1 MIARANP
8 LSKSSR
14 LAALMVLPFFLVG
27 CVAAGGGGSGP
38 ASPSAPGGSPAP
50 SQDVPGGSP
59 SPSTVPNGPS
69 SSGGFYLRAWQ
80 TQALA
85 PQYTFGW
92 LAVATI
98 SDGKFIDGMVAVP
111 AIYPG
116 PLWIGPSVRTIS
128 AKGIDAI
135 VAEAGKQGL
144 LGTKTDFVETPKAGA
159 VMGHIQL
166 VVDGKTYELTGD
178 PAAAV
183 SDSAPAP
190 GTAAA
195 FASFWQK
202 VTSLAMWLPDELGQS
217 SSYEPDRLAVLA
229 LPPTQETNGIT
240 PSEVPWPLATPFSA
254 FGTAMGNNAYRCA
267 VVSGAD
273 LGKLE
278 PVIKQSNQLTRFV
291 DSLGARDSVQVR
303 VMVPGEPNPCQ

>member
-14 LAALMVLPFFLVG
+14 LAALMVLPFLLVG

-38 ASPSAPGGSPAP
+38 TSPSA
-50 SQDVPGGSP
+50 PGGSP

-116 PLWIGPSVRTIS
+116 PLWIGPSVRTIT

-254 FGTAMGNNAYRCA
+254 FGTAMGNSTYRCA

>member
-14 LAALMVLPFFLVG
+14 LAAFMVLPFLLVG
-27 CVAAGGGGSGP
+27 CVAGGGGGSGS
-38 ASPSAPGGSPAP
+38 ASPSAPGGSP
-50 SQDVPGGSP
+50 
-59 SPSTVPNGPS
+59 SPSTAPDGPS
-69 SSGGFYLRAWQ
+69 SSGGFYLRAWR

-92 LAVATI
+92 LAAATI

-111 AIYPG
+111 AIYPA

-159 VMGHIQL
+159 AIGHIQL

-178 PAAAV
+178 SDSAV

-229 LPPTQETNGIT
+229 LPPTQETSGIT

-254 FGTAMGNNAYRCA
+254 FGTAMGNDTYRCA

-291 DSLGARDSVQVR
+291 DSLGAKDSVQVR

>member
-1 MIARANP
+1 MFARTNQD
-8 LSKSSR
+8 SKPSR
-14 LAALMVLPFFLVG
+14 LAAFMVLPFLLVG

-38 ASPSAPGGSPAP
+38 ASPSAPGGSAAP
-50 SQDVPGGSP
+50 S
-59 SPSTVPNGPS
+59 TAPNGPS
-69 SSGGFYLRAWQ
+69 SSGGFYLRAWR

-98 SDGKFIDGMVAVP
+98 SDARFIDGMVAVP

-116 PLWIGPSVRTIS
+116 PLWIGPSVRAIS

-135 VAEAGKQGL
+135 VAEARKQGL
-144 LGTKTDFVETPKAGA
+144 LGSKADFIETPKAGA
-159 VMGHIQL
+159 AIGHIEL

-178 PAAAV
+178 SDSAV
-183 SDSAPAP
+183 SDSAPVP

-202 VTSLAMWLPDELGQS
+202 VTSLAMWLPDDLGQS
-217 SSYEPDRLAVLA
+217 SSYEPDRVAVLA
-229 LPPTQETNGIT
+229 LPPTQETNGIA

-254 FGTAMGNNAYRCA
+254 FGTAMGNDTYRCA
-267 VVSGAD
+267 VVSGAE

-291 DSLGARDSVQVR
+291 DSLGAKDSLQVR